1 MSDRSQLRSET
12 ETAGPGGC
20 VPLGPATFL
29 FDCIKE
35 WWQVRYRD
43 VCRKYLDICKVEF
56 TDGNFLYI
64 GKFGSG
70 SCPPRS

>member
-1 MSDRSQLRSET
+1 MPLR
-12 ETAGPGGC
+12 
-20 VPLGPATFL
+20 PADFL

-43 VCRKYLDICKVEF
+43 VCWKYLDTCKVEF
-56 TDGNFLYI
+56 PGAHFPYI